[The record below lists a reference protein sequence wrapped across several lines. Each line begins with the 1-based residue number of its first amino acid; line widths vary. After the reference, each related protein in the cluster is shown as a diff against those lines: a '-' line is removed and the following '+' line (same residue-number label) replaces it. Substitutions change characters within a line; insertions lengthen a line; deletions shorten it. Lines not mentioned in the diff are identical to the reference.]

1 MEPRLPRLPRLWAL
15 GLLLSA
21 ATSPWA
27 KAESPRNGE
36 SLQTT
41 PPVVADHCLD
51 CHQGRKAAAG
61 LDLTPMVRGEGSRR
75 TWRQIRDRVAN
86 GEMPPPEEPT
96 LAAFD
101 RDRIVDWIER
111 RLAAADPGPRDPG
124 PPLLRRLAREEYAR
138 TLRDLVGLDF
148 DAAAAAGIPDDSQGH
163 GFANRAD
170 VLGLSPAL
178 MEKYFAA
185 AEAVID
191 RVLAAKP
198 AVTSPPPVTKPEA
211 VAGLVAQ
218 YRCSGPKADDN
229 QIRATLQ
236 IVSREAAAVPLR
248 EISLRYWFTGEG
260 IEEFQQWCDYAA
272 LDARNVTL
280 AVRKL
285 DEPVTG
291 ADHVI
296 EVGFKEGSLEP
307 GRSTGDIQVRVAAS
321 DWSGFDQSGDH
332 SFDAAATT
340 LADASRITL
349 HRDGKTIW
357 GIEPS
362 GPPAQ
367 RGPATP
373 LPGPDAIRARERL
386 FVARPGDGVAPAAAA
401 RLVLEQFA
409 GRAWRRPAT
418 AAEVQRLVGIWQRG
432 QTEGGGFEVAMR
444 PALLAIL
451 VSPHF
456 LLRVE
461 RDMPATPDRPYRR
474 VDDQELAVRLS
485 YFIWS
490 SMPDDELVE
499 LARRRRLSSRDELD
513 RQVRRMLADPRAAAL
528 TRSFGAAW
536 LQFGKLA
543 TARPTPEFFPDFTPE
558 LRRAML
564 TEATMFFDNLR
575 TEDRSLLEL
584 VDADYTFV
592 DEQLARLYGL
602 PGVSGAA
609 FRRVQLRPGDHR
621 GGVLGM
627 GAVLA
632 ATSHTFRTSP
642 TLRGKYVLDVLLG
655 EPPPPPPANASVL
668 AGERH
673 DAPAATFRESLAR
686 HSRDPACAACHSR
699 IDPLG
704 FGLEAY
710 DGIGR
715 WRDTAATG
723 IDASGHLP
731 GGAAFTGP
739 EQLKAALRTR
749 QSQVLRNA
757 SAQMLSFALGRAV
770 EECDEVAID
779 TIAHAVTEDDG
790 RFSTLVLEVA
800 RSFPFQHRRN
810 VPQAADI
817 ERPDADSPPE
827 TPP

>member
-1 MEPRLPRLPRLWAL
+1 
-15 GLLLSA
+15 
-21 ATSPWA
+21 
-27 KAESPRNGE
+27 
-36 SLQTT
+36 
-41 PPVVADHCLD
+41 
-51 CHQGRKAAAG
+51 
-61 LDLTPMVRGEGSRR
+61 
-75 TWRQIRDRVAN
+75 
-86 GEMPPPEEPT
+86 
-96 LAAFD
+96 
-101 RDRIVDWIER
+101 
-111 RLAAADPGPRDPG
+111 
-124 PPLLRRLAREEYAR
+124 
-138 TLRDLVGLDF
+138 
-148 DAAAAAGIPDDSQGH
+148 
-163 GFANRAD
+163 
-170 VLGLSPAL
+170 
-178 MEKYFAA
+178 
-185 AEAVID
+185 
-191 RVLAAKP
+191 
-198 AVTSPPPVTKPEA
+198 
-211 VAGLVAQ
+211 
-218 YRCSGPKADDN
+218 
-229 QIRATLQ
+229 
-236 IVSREAAAVPLR
+236 
-248 EISLRYWFTGEG
+248 
-260 IEEFQQWCDYAA
+260 
-272 LDARNVTL
+272 
-280 AVRKL
+280 
-285 DEPVTG
+285 
-291 ADHVI
+291 
-296 EVGFKEGSLEP
+296 
-307 GRSTGDIQVRVAAS
+307 
-321 DWSGFDQSGDH
+321 
-332 SFDAAATT
+332 
-340 LADASRITL
+340 
-349 HRDGKTIW
+349 
-357 GIEPS
+357 
-362 GPPAQ
+362 
-367 RGPATP
+367 
-373 LPGPDAIRARERL
+373 
-386 FVARPGDGVAPAAAA
+386 
-401 RLVLEQFA
+401 
-409 GRAWRRPAT
+409 
-418 AAEVQRLVGIWQRG
+418 
-432 QTEGGGFEVAMR
+432 
-444 PALLAIL
+444 
-451 VSPHF
+451 
-456 LLRVE
+456 
-461 RDMPATPDRPYRR
+461 
-474 VDDQELAVRLS
+474 
-485 YFIWS
+485 
-490 SMPDDELVE
+490 
-499 LARRRRLSSRDELD
+499 
-513 RQVRRMLADPRAAAL
+513 
-528 TRSFGAAW
+528 
-536 LQFGKLA
+536 
-543 TARPTPEFFPDFTPE
+543 
-558 LRRAML
+558 ML

-668 AGERH
+668 AGERP